1 MDSDE
6 TLVITG
12 GWRAHL
18 PKLLGLAG
26 LICVAYAGARQLS
39 YWIVP
44 VGGVIFAGAYVIERK
59 ALWSYA
65 ISTSSVGKLV
75 RQALVTVAIQ
85 TVVVGIFYLL
95 FFGLAAIVT
104 GRAGFTAFGLHETG
118 LMLVTA
124 ACFIAAA
131 VLKSLFAASS
141 APDDTLAIL
150 EEIDDLAS
158 SSIIMPVRIFQLA
171 SQIAKQK
178 LGFAIPLIEQC
189 AANEESFHVRRVAY
203 TAVRFMG
210 LRENPLLDV
219 RAFLDR
225 GFADSHPW
233 VRYDAVFA
241 AERLGF
247 EDHAL
252 QAKLIEFA
260 DGLEPPPEGESIAS
274 SDADLQLRVRAARL
288 LRKLEGPAAA

>member
-1 MDSDE
+1 LDPDE
-6 TLVITG
+6 TLNAAG
-12 GWRAHL
+12 GWRENL

-26 LICVAYAGARQLS
+26 LGCIAYAGACQLS

-44 VGGVIFAGAYVIERK
+44 VGGLVFAGAYGIERR

-65 ISTSSVGKLV
+65 RSTSSLSKLA
-75 RQALVTVAIQ
+75 QQLLVTVAIQ
-85 TVVVGIFYLL
+85 SVVVAIFYLL

-104 GRAGFTAFGLHETG
+104 GRAGFTDFGLHEVI
-118 LMLVTA
+118 LLVVTT
-124 ACFIAAA
+124 ACFVLAAI
-131 VLKSLFAASS
+131 LKPMLGTPSV
-141 APDDTLAIL
+141 PDDTLAIL
-150 EEIDDLAS
+150 EEIDDIAS
-158 SSIIMPVRIFQLA
+158 SSIVMPVRIFQLA

-178 LGFAIPLIEQC
+178 IDFAAPLIERC
-189 AANEESFHVRRVAY
+189 ANGESFHVRRVAF

-219 RAFLDR
+219 RGFLDK
-225 GFADSHPW
+225 GFADSHAW

-247 EDHAL
+247 DDPAL
-252 QAKLIEFA
+252 RTKLIEIA
-260 DGLEPPPEGESIAS
+260 DGLELPSEEEALAS

-288 LRKLEGPAAA
+288 FKKLEGPAAA